1 MHRLRRALVVAPICL
16 LLLSGSASAA
26 TRYAAPGGG
35 GADPCSDPNNACS
48 LYTAA
53 DVSAPGTTV
62 QAGDVIELLPGTY
75 SEAAGDL
82 GPFDSVAING
92 VTVRGASSE
101 SVPLIR
107 LQENNSNLG
116 AFQVNEGSLISH
128 LEIENQDDGGY
139 AVSLFDGGAMER
151 AVVRAPDGLSTA
163 CNVVSGTIRS
173 SACINEGGGAALG
186 ASIGTIAQTFTVVIR
201 NSTAIATGSG
211 SVGVEFNYGAM
222 TEGLVANI
230 DAKGLVAKGVSK
242 DVVAKGKE
250 TSASNKGA
258 KTTVTLDHSSY
269 ATIATEVSG
278 TGGSASVTPPGTN
291 ANITAAP
298 LLAGDLIH
306 QLPSSPTI
314 GKGAVDAKSA
324 PFDIDGDARTGGL
337 APDIGADEL
346 AYSTQSFVKCSPGGI
361 PVGGQTVCEVVV
373 EDSDGAPTQPG
384 GSVSLSAAPGLDLP
398 SSCTLNLLTGASATC
413 PFVVTGAAAGTH
425 TITAS
430 YLGDD
435 LHDGSQATA
444 AVAVAGLPINLPVPP
459 VNLAPNT
466 QLKKHPPKQTTKR
479 KAKFTFA
486 STEAGSSFE
495 CKLDKK
501 PFRACSSPF
510 NKKVGLGSHKF
521 QVRAVDAQ
529 GKADPSPA
537 VFSWKVVAAS

>member
-1 MHRLRRALVVAPICL
+1 MNRLGKLLLCATGCL
-16 LLLSGSASAA
+16 LLSASAATAA
-26 TRYAAPGGG
+26 TRYAAPGGT
-35 GADPCSDPNNACS
+35 GADPCADPNNACS

-53 DVSAPGTTV
+53 DVTAPGTTV
-62 QAGDVIELLPGTY
+62 KAGDVIELLPGTY

-128 LEIENQDDGGY
+128 LEIENQDDGGF

-173 SACINEGGGAALG
+173 SACINEGGGAAMG
-186 ASIGTIAQTFTVVIR
+186 ASISTIAQTFTVVIR

-211 SVGVEFNYGAM
+211 SVGVEFNYAA
-222 TEGLVANI
+222 TAAGLVANI
-230 DAKGLVAKGVSK
+230 DAKGLIARGVSK

-250 TSASNKGA
+250 DSSGKGA

-269 ATIATEVSG
+269 ATIGTEVSG

-324 PFDIDGDARTGGL
+324 SFDIDGDARTGGL

-346 AYSTQSFVKCSPGGI
+346 AYSTKSFVKCSPGGI
-361 PVGGQTVCEVVV
+361 SVGGQTVCEAVV
-373 EDSDGAPTQPG
+373 EDADGAPTQPG
-384 GSVSLSAAPGLDLP
+384 GVVALSAAPGLGLP

-444 AVAVAGLPINLPVPP
+444 AVAVAGLPINLPAPP
-459 VNLAPNT
+459 ENIAPAT
-466 QLKKHPPKQTTKR
+466 RLKKHPAKRTTKR
-479 KAKFTFA
+479 KAKFTFG
-486 STEAGSSFE
+486 SSEAGSSFE
-495 CKLDKK
+495 CKLDKS
-501 PFRACSSPF
+501 PFRACTSPF
-510 NKKVGLGSHKF
+510 QRKVKLGQHQF
-521 QVRAVDAQ
+521 QVRAVDPE
-529 GKADPSPA
+529 GKADSSPA
-537 VFSWKVVAAS
+537 SFGWRVIRP

>member
-1 MHRLRRALVVAPICL
+1 MNRLGKLLLCVLACL
-16 LLLSGSASAA
+16 LLSAPPAFAA
-26 TRYAAPGGG
+26 TRYAAPGGT
-35 GADPCSDPNNACS
+35 GADPCADPNDACS

-62 QAGDVIELLPGTY
+62 KAGDVIELLPGTY

-107 LQENNSNLG
+107 LQANNSNLG

-173 SACINEGGGAALG
+173 SACINEGGGAAMG
-186 ASIGTIAQTFTVVIR
+186 ASISTIPQTFTVVIR

-211 SVGVEFNYGAM
+211 SVGVEFNYAA
-222 TEGLVANI
+222 TAEGLVANV
-230 DAKGLVAKGVSK
+230 DAKGLIAKGVAK

-250 TSASNKGA
+250 DSSGKGA

-269 ATIATEVSG
+269 ATVATEKSG
-278 TGGSASVTPPGTN
+278 EGGSASVTPPGTN
-291 ANITAAP
+291 ANIVSAP

-306 QLPSSPTI
+306 QLPGSPTI
-314 GKGAVDAKSA
+314 GKGAVDAKSS
-324 PFDIDGDARTGGL
+324 PFDIDGESRTGGL

-346 AYSTQSFVKCSPGGI
+346 AYSTTMLAKCNPGGTS
-361 PVGGQTVCEVVV
+361 VGGQVICEVVV
-373 EDSDGAPTQPG
+373 EDLDGAPTQPG
-384 GSVSLSAAPGLDLP
+384 GSVALSAGPGLSLP
-398 SSCTLNLLTGASATC
+398 GSCTLNPVSGSSSTC
-413 PFVVTGAAAGTH
+413 PFVVTAEEAGTR

-430 YLGDD
+430 YPGDD
-435 LHDGSQATA
+435 LHDGGTAQASLAVAALPATA
-444 AVAVAGLPINLPVPP
+444 PILVAVDQPP
-459 VNLAPNT
+459 DT
-466 QLKKHPPKQTTKR
+466 QLNKHPPKRTSKR

-486 STEAGSSFE
+486 STQAGSRFE

-501 PFRACSSPF
+501 PFRACVSPF
-510 NKKVGLGSHKF
+510 KKKVGLGAHKF
-521 QVRAVDAQ
+521 QVRAVNAQ

-537 VFSWKVVAAS
+537 VFSWRVVRP

>member
-1 MHRLRRALVVAPICL
+1 MGGVIVLMAALSL
-16 LLLSGSASAA
+16 LIASAATAA
-26 TRYAAPGGG
+26 TRYAAPGGT
-35 GADPCSDPNNACS
+35 GADPCADPNNACS

-53 DVSAPGTTV
+53 DVSAPGTTI
-62 QAGDVIELLPGTY
+62 QAGDVVELLPGTY

-82 GPFDSVAING
+82 GPFDSVAVNG

-186 ASIGTIAQTFTVVIR
+186 ASIGTIPQTFTVVIR

-211 SVGVEFNYGAM
+211 SIGVEFNYGA
-222 TEGLVANI
+222 TGEGLVANI
-230 DAKGLVAKGVSK
+230 DAKGLIAKGVSK

-250 TSASNKGA
+250 TSASGKGA
-258 KTTVTLDHSSY
+258 KTTITLDHSSY
-269 ATIATEVSG
+269 ATIGTEVSG
-278 TGGSASVTPPGTN
+278 SGGSASVTPPGTN

-324 PFDIDGDARTGGL
+324 LFDIDGDARTGGL

-346 AYSTQSFVKCSPGGI
+346 AYSTKSFVKCNPGGTS
-361 PVGGQTVCEVVV
+361 VGGQVICEAVV
-373 EDSDGAPTQPG
+373 EDADGASTGPG
-384 GSVSLSAAPGLDLP
+384 GSVGLSGAPGLSLP
-398 SSCTLNLLTGASATC
+398 SSCTLNPLTGASATC
-413 PFVVTGAAAGTH
+413 PFVVTATGAGTH
-425 TITAS
+425 TITAT

-444 AVAVAGLPINLPVPP
+444 AVAVAALPITLPVPP
-459 VNLAPNT
+459 VNLAPAT

-479 KAKFTFA
+479 QAKFTF
-486 STEAGSSFE
+486 GSNETGSRFE

-501 PFRACSSPF
+501 PFRACSSPYQR
-510 NKKVGLGSHKF
+510 KVQPGKHQF

-529 GKADPSPA
+529 GKTDETPA
-537 VFSWKVVAAS
+537 VFRWRVIPAA

>member
-1 MHRLRRALVVAPICL
+1 MNRLGKL
-16 LLLSGSASAA
+16 LLFVLACLFLSAPLASAA
-26 TRYAAPGGG
+26 TRYAAPGGTG
-35 GADPCSDPNNACS
+35 TDPCADPNAACS

-62 QAGDVIELLPGTY
+62 NAGDVIELLPGTY

-139 AVSLFDGGAMER
+139 AVSLFDGGTMER

-186 ASIGTIAQTFTVVIR
+186 ASIGTIGQTFTVVIR

-230 DAKGLVAKGVSK
+230 DAKGLIAKGISK

-250 TSASNKGA
+250 TSASGKGA

-269 ATIATEVSG
+269 ATIGTEVSG

-291 ANITAAP
+291 ANITSAP

-306 QLPSSPTI
+306 QLPGSPTI

-324 PFDIDGDARTGGL
+324 PFDVDGESRTGGL

-346 AYSTQSFVKCSPGGI
+346 AYSTTTLVKCNPGGTS
-361 PVGGQTVCEVVV
+361 VGGQVICEVLV
-373 EDSDGAPTQPG
+373 EDLDGAPTQPS
-384 GSVSLSAAPGLDLP
+384 GSVGLSAGPGLSLP
-398 SSCTLNLLTGASATC
+398 SSCTLNPVSGSSSTC
-413 PFVVTGAAAGTH
+413 PFVVTAEGAGTH

-430 YLGDD
+430 YPGDD
-435 LHDGSQATA
+435 LHDGGTAQASLAVAALPATA
-444 AVAVAGLPINLPVPP
+444 PILVAVDQP
-459 VNLAPNT
+459 PNT
-466 QLKKHPPKQTTKR
+466 QLKKHPGKRSSKR
-479 KAKFTFA
+479 KANFTFA

-501 PFRACSSPF
+501 PFRACTSPF
-510 NKKVGLGSHKF
+510 KKKVGLGAHKF
-521 QVRAVDAQ
+521 QVRAVNAQ

-537 VFSWKVVAAS
+537 AFSWRVVRP